1 MVLSAQSPC
10 TRRQSS
16 VGACQSGRMGAKPR
30 ACSVVRD
37 RSSLLFIRIH
47 STTQPRGHTPA
58 LFPITRALGLHLFD
72 VCVDSCHHPCNLVR
86 NLDTGA
92 EVAEYDEAMSLGHSI
107 SLRLAR
113 ATRRYIRHLPNS
125 SHFPRETFAPANAR
139 PPAAPSRGRQRARSS
154 LAPSSNATTVG
165 IAWRLLWRA

>member
-1 MVLSAQSPC
+1 MIPSPPQPAN
-10 TRRQSS
+10 RHAA
-16 VGACQSGRMGAKPR
+16 GACQSGRMGAKLG

-37 RSSLLFIRIH
+37 RSSLVFIRSH
-47 STTQPRGHTPA
+47 ASTQPRSNTPA
-58 LFPITRALGLHLFD
+58 LFPITRALAPHLFD

-113 ATRRYIRHLPNS
+113 ATRRYVRHLPNS